1 MRYERQIGY
10 LGEDGQKKLQN
21 ATVTVAGCGG
31 LGCNVITQLAIAGI
45 GRIRIIDMDTISESN
60 LNRQFVHCGNNG
72 SKVKSMSEWIG
83 RISEA
88 EVEEFDER
96 IDDDNIDRMIDGSD
110 IIIDCLDNNS
120 ARSIINRAA
129 LRKDIPL
136 IHGGVN
142 RMYGQVMLMT
152 PGRTACLDC
161 IMTKDDDDKQVIGA
175 AASVIGSIQAA
186 EAIKFI
192 TGKGTTLEGRLLTI
206 DLENDVFKVIPISRR
221 KDCKSCQTFSST

>member
-1 MRYERQIGY
+1 MRYERQIEY
-10 LGEDGQKKLQN
+10 LGEDGQKRLQN

-60 LNRQFVHCGNNG
+60 LNRQFVHCGNDG

-83 RISEA
+83 KISEA

-96 IDDDNIDRMIDGSD
+96 IDDNNIERMIDGSD

-120 ARSIINRAA
+120 ARSILNKVS
-129 LRKDIPL
+129 LRKNIPL

-142 RMYGQVMLMT
+142 RMYGQVMLMI

-186 EAIKFI
+186 EAIKYI
-192 TGKGTTLEGRLLTI
+192 TGKGTTLEGRLLTV
-206 DLENDVFKVIPISRR
+206 DLENDEFKVIPISRR